1 MELILQNTFDV
12 STLLGSNL
20 RLALEH
26 SVFPMDSK
34 VILFFKLLKTS
45 WQRDHQ
51 DHHVQVPPNLCLQGN
66 AGSGQFLQVS
76 GVKVVFDVRRPP
88 GDRVVQVIMIL
99 ILKKVMILK
108 KIMIFSC
115 LSW

>member
-34 VILFFKLLKTS
+34 VIFKLLKLLDKEIIKIIMS
-45 WQRDHQ
+45 KYH
-51 DHHVQVPPNLCLQGN
+51 LI
-66 AGSGQFLQVS
+66 F
-76 GVKVVFDVRRPP
+76 VFRATP
-88 GDRVVQVIMIL
+88 GPAS
-99 ILKKVMILK
+99 
-108 KIMIFSC
+108 SC
-115 LSW
+115 KCPA

>member
-45 WQRDHQ
+45 LQGDHQ
-51 DHHVQVPPNLCLQGN
+51 DHHVQVPPNLCPQGN

-88 GDRVVQVIMIL
+88 GDRVVQVIMI
-99 ILKKVMILK
+99 MILK
-108 KIMIFSC
+108 NIMIFSH
-115 LSW
+115 LS